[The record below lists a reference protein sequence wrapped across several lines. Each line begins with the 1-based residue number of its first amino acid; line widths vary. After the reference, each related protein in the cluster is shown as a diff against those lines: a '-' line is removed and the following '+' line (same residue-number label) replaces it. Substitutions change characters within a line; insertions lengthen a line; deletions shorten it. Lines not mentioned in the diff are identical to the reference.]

1 MPFSTIYEDDTR
13 LLRLRM
19 SGFWDD
25 RICSEY
31 ERHTQA
37 LATRNAH
44 RVGGGK
50 VLLDL
55 RDFQVQPAD
64 IMARIIA
71 NTQSVAARVDR
82 LAVVWSGSAIQR
94 LQLSRVLPAGRF
106 EIFAHTDD
114 ALVWL
119 ASAPQTAA
127 AA

>member
-1 MPFSTIYEDDTR
+1 MPFSTIYEHDTR

-37 LATRNAH
+37 LAARNAH
-44 RVGGGK
+44 RAGGGK

-71 NTQSVAARVDR
+71 NTQSVATRVDR
-82 LAVVWSGSAIQR
+82 FAVVWSGSAIQR
-94 LQLSRVLPAGRF
+94 LQLARVLPTGSF
-106 EIFAHTDD
+106 EIFAHADD

-119 ASAPQTAA
+119 ALGPNVAA
-127 AA
+127 DA